1 MRQKGR
7 PCSHQ
12 LVKALPGYGQGVI
25 GLTLRI
31 ITTSK
36 EEGVDRVDL
45 RLARHGEVEQKMRKN
60 KLKVK
65 ASLTKT

>member
-1 MRQKGR
+1 M
-7 PCSHQ
+7 
-12 LVKALPGYGQGVI
+12 GQGVI